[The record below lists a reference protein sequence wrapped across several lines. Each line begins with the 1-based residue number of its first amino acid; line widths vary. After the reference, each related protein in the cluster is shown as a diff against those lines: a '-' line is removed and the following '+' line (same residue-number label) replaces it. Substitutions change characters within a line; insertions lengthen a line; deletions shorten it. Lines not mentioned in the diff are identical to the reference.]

1 VLKKA
6 GVKGGQGVRVGVVL
20 AKTQYR
26 MSNAAVSS
34 SMDLSRCHWM
44 TEGIVRPIREIE
56 YDVAEKLRV

>member
-1 VLKKA
+1 MSKKA

-20 AKTQYR
+20 VKTQCR
-26 MSNAAVSS
+26 MSNVAVSS

-44 TEGIVRPIREIE
+44 TKGIDRPIREME